1 MIGIIHVTEG
11 PAIDMQ
17 EWTTR
22 NINTLRG
29 GLDYPECNAVLSV
42 AGADF
47 NGFRIE
53 VLAGSLRGETTH
65 SVAQETMLI
74 FRGKSFTGINMD
86 LVDGDHYTQMVLRVL
101 STSDFENTA
110 LMDVAVGVNE
120 ELECMVAIIN
130 CGGSIGEKIMGCDFI
145 HELPLDINKVLH

>member
-11 PAIDMQ
+11 PVHDMQ

-22 NINTLRG
+22 NVNMLRG

-42 AGADF
+42 AGADY

-53 VLAGSLRGETTH
+53 VLAGSLRGDTTH
-65 SVAQETMLI
+65 SVAQEIMLI
-74 FRGKSFTGINMD
+74 FRGKAFTEINMD
-86 LVDGDHYTQMVLRVL
+86 LIDSDSYTQIVLHVL
-101 STSDFENTA
+101 STSDFDNTA
-110 LMDVAVGVNE
+110 LMDVSVGVNV
-120 ELECMVAIIN
+120 ELECMVAIVN
-130 CGGSIGEKIMGCDFI
+130 CGGSIGEKIMGCNFI